1 MKYLGIIRDQL
12 VDDLSVAYV
21 QYEISV
27 LTRYLGIVDE
37 MIITELEDNVNEN
50 SKKIAEILKVVYKEV
65 RNEDSKS

>member
-1 MKYLGIIRDQL
+1 LKYLGIIRDQL

>member
-1 MKYLGIIRDQL
+1 MKDLGIIRDRL

-21 QYEISV
+21 KYEISV

-37 MIITELEDNVNEN
+37 MIITELEDNINEN